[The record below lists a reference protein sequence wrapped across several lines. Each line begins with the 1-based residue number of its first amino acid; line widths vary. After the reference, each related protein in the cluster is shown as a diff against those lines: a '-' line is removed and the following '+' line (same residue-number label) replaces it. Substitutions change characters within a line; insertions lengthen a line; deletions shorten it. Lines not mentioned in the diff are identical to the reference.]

1 MLWTHDLLIHCSWFI
16 ECPTN
21 FYPAEEETLRLSM
34 KPSQPMTEEPHEE
47 QQHVGRGGKH
57 KRKAHA
63 TATSCVPP
71 KVVVPSPPPPPPPS
85 VTMQL
90 NNNNNVDFHLDDI
103 VLTLSPPQVV
113 IATIPSNST
122 FQSQHVVVESPH
134 GFNIH
139 KNSIFMKNESISNM
153 LENSAINNP
162 MLMSAFDFV
171 KNVSDFEQ
179 HYLILYVFAILCA

>member
-16 ECPTN
+16 ECPTI
-21 FYPAEEETLRLSM
+21 FYSAEEETLRLSM
-34 KPSQPMTEEPHEE
+34 KPSQPMAEEPHEE

-63 TATSCVPP
+63 TATSCVLP
-71 KVVVPSPPPPPPPS
+71 KVVVPSPPPPPS

-134 GFNIH
+134 GFNVY

-153 LENSAINNP
+153 LENSAIDNP